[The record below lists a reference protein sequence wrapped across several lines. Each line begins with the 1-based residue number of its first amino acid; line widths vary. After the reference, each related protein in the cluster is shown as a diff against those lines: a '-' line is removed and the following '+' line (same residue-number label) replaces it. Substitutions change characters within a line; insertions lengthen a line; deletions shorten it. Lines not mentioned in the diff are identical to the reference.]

1 MTSPADDQDA
11 MAAEWEAAMGGD
23 GGEGGGGGDEQDE
36 LAAEWEAMMGGDG
49 DSASTDVGMAAPE
62 ATRVLNQDEIDS
74 LLGFDDSHEEGAEKS
89 GIQAILSSALVSYER
104 LPMLEVVFDRLV
116 RLMSTSLRNFTSDN
130 VEVSLDNIASIR
142 FGDYLNSIPLPAM
155 LSVFKAEEWDNFGL
169 ITVDSSLIYSIVDV
183 LLGGRRGT
191 AAMRIE
197 GRPYT
202 TIERSLVERMIH
214 VMLTDLSAAFE
225 PLSPV
230 TFRFDRLETNPRFA
244 TISRPSN
251 AAIVTRLR
259 IDMEDRGGRLELLL
273 PYATLEPVRELLLQ
287 MFMGE
292 KFGRDSIWETHL
304 AEELW
309 MTEVDLEA
317 VIDQQVVSLQKVFDL
332 QEGSQMMLNATPDS
346 PVMLSCGN
354 VPLYIGRMGRK
365 GGRIAVRIEDRI
377 DRAPKTS

>member
-23 GGEGGGGGDEQDE
+23 GGEGGGGGD
-36 LAAEWEAMMGGDG
+36 GDG
-49 DSASTDVGMAAPE
+49 ASTDVGMAAPE

-365 GGRIAVRIEDRI
+365 GGRPDREF
-377 DRAPKTS
+377 